1 METNAP
7 ELLFSGRVIIKTP
20 DTDVLVLAFHYYPQ
34 MDRVKEFMIE
44 TGTVTRTTDLQRFI
58 PVYDICH
65 SQSSLFLKVLPA
77 IHALTGC
84 DSTSGFF
91 QYRKKFVYKTISEK
105 GVDPF
110 AELVFLGGDDENT
123 SIVGARKFI
132 ASLYDPKGKKKEAHS
147 NMNVLRAK
155 IAAKREC
162 V

>member
-7 ELLFSGRVIIKTP
+7 ELLSSHPGRKLFLAGGFENGEEPKSIGLAGVQEAVDFYSTHEEAETRMILHALHASNVFERNDMTGRVIIKTP

-34 MDRVKEFMIE
+34 MDRVKEFWIE
-44 TGTVTRTTDLQRFI
+44 TGTVTRTTDLRRFI
-58 PVYDICH
+58 PVHDICH

-91 QYRKKFVYKTISEK
+91 QYRKKF
-105 GVDPF
+105 
-110 AELVFLGGDDENT
+110 
-123 SIVGARKFI
+123 
-132 ASLYDPKGKKKEAHS
+132 
-147 NMNVLRAK
+147 
-155 IAAKREC
+155 C

>member
-7 ELLFSGRVIIKTP
+7 ELLSSHPGRKLFLAGGFENGEEPKSIGLAGVQEAVDFYSTHEEAETRMILHALHASDVFERNDMTGRVIIKTP

-34 MDRVKEFMIE
+34 MDRVKEFWIE
-44 TGTVTRTTDLQRFI
+44 TGTVTRTTELRRFI

-77 IHALTGC
+77 THALTGC

-91 QYRKKFVYKTISEK
+91 QYRKKF
-105 GVDPF
+105 
-110 AELVFLGGDDENT
+110 
-123 SIVGARKFI
+123 
-132 ASLYDPKGKKKEAHS
+132 
-147 NMNVLRAK
+147 
-155 IAAKREC
+155 C